1 MDKLLFGTAGIPLST
16 IPRNTENG
24 VRQVRRLGLD
34 AMELEF
40 VQSVNISEEKAPLI
54 KRVAQENDLTLTCH
68 GQYFINLNS
77 KEKEKIEA
85 SKNRILK
92 AAKITYL
99 CGGWSVCFH
108 AAYYLGNPA
117 LAYKNVKEGLQEVVK
132 KLKDENIKI
141 WIRPETGG
149 KTSQFGSL
157 EELVKISQDV
167 EGVLPCIDF
176 AHHYSRSLGKVNT
189 YNDFSNILSSLEKN
203 LGRLALDN
211 MHIHTEGI
219 HFGNT
224 GERFHMNLNDS
235 KLNYQD
241 LVKAWKD
248 FKIKGVVI
256 CESPNIEKDAILLE
270 NLYSTP

>member
-1 MDKLLFGTAGIPLST
+1 MDSLKFGTAGIPVST
-16 IPRNTENG
+16 IPRNTEEG
-24 VRQVRRLGLD
+24 IRQVRKLWLD

-54 KRVAQENDLTLTCH
+54 KKIAAENNVLLTCH
-68 GQYFINLNS
+68 APYYINLNS

-85 SKNRILK
+85 SKNRVLK
-92 AAKITYL
+92 AAKITSL

-108 AAYYLGNPA
+108 AAYYMGNPSS
-117 LAYKNVKEGLQEVVK
+117 AYKNVKENLEEIIK

-157 EELVKISQDV
+157 EELIKISQDA

-176 AHHYSRSLGKVNT
+176 AHHYARSLGKVNT
-189 YNDFSNILSSLEKN
+189 YKDFSFILESLEKG
-203 LGRLALDN
+203 LGRTVLDN

-219 HFGNT
+219 EFGKG
-224 GERFHMNLNDS
+224 GERFHLNLDDS
-235 KLNYQD
+235 KLNYLE

-248 FKIKGVVI
+248 FKIKGVVV
-256 CESPNIEKDAILLE
+256 CESPNIEKDATKLKG
-270 NLYSTP
+270 LYGAP